1 MPGIRTLLS
10 FMKPAANGRTQPDLT
25 LYADCL
31 REMVEPFLY
40 NAGVD
45 IVFHGVSL
53 PDTILPPHVDFVYMP
68 HCRLYSFA
76 NFPQPAVVTL
86 RRLVWLPYEAE
97 ALGRADSD

>member
-1 MPGIRTLLS
+1 MKATVDGRAQPETTLC
-10 FMKPAANGRTQPDLT
+10 
-25 LYADCL
+25 ADCL

-53 PDTILPPHVDFVYMP
+53 PHTILQPHVDFVYMP
-68 HCRLYSFA
+68 HCCLYSFA

-86 RRLVWLPYEAE
+86 RRLVWLPYEAG
-97 ALGRADSD
+97 ALVRADSD

>member
-1 MPGIRTLLS
+1 MPVTKTLPS
-10 FMKPAANGRTQPDLT
+10 VMKTAANGRAQPEFT
-25 LYADCL
+25 LCADCL

-53 PDTILPPHVDFVYMP
+53 PYVILQPCVDVVYMP

-76 NFPQPAVVTL
+76 NLLHPATATL
-86 RRLVWLPYEAE
+86 KRFVW
-97 ALGRADSD
+97 